1 LKSIIDGVP
10 ITCNEPLILF
20 ELPNMN
26 IARTLLNELQLSISI
41 STIISIVKYF
51 LGKKVLVDSLAIPEP
66 LSYYVKSIA
75 CGADGVL
82 MTVNIELPEDVNKIV
97 LNDKYVAIDF
107 TELSKL
113 NTLSKERTY
122 GVIVKNLPNITYEL
136 VSYLRSRIF
145 KILPDVEVLIELSH
159 LDISIEN
166 LIKIKDFIDGTVI
179 SSFGNIVKL
188 ELLQE
193 DKMPNI
199 YRCKK
204 CYVDVIS
211 FENLRKCNT
220 CFSKLT
226 PLFRSDEIPE
236 YSFRELKFIN
246 QEFLKYMK
254 KSSPELVFK

>member
-1 LKSIIDGVP
+1 MILTLRRCIYPWCIFSGTWIFKDREVKILKSIIDGAPV
-10 ITCNEPLILF
+10 ICNEPLVLF
-20 ELPNMN
+20 ELSNMST
-26 IARTLLNELQLSISI
+26 ARTLLNELQLSISI
-41 STIISIVKYF
+41 STIVSIVKYF

-82 MTVNIELPEDVNKIV
+82 MSVNIELPEDVNKIV
-97 LNDKYVAIDF
+97 LSDKYVVADF
-107 TELSKL
+107 TELSIIK
-113 NTLSKERTY
+113 
-122 GVIVKNLPNITYEL
+122 VK
-136 VSYLRSRIF
+136 
-145 KILPDVEVLIELSH
+145 
-159 LDISIEN
+159 DI
-166 LIKIKDFIDGTVI
+166 IDGVVI
-179 SSFGNIVKL
+179 SSFGNVVKL

-211 FENLRKCNT
+211 FENLRKCST
-220 CFSKLT
+220 CFNKLT

-236 YSFRELKFIN
+236 YSFRELKFIS
-246 QEFLKYMK
+246 QEFLKYMR